1 MPPCSSS
8 WRPGSPFCRCH
19 RASARTRTCPGS
31 RRRPRR
37 AVAGA
42 DTLKRCGPAGPQR
55 FCVSVCGQTRGAS
68 STSSSSSTTTTSTN
82 GSATGA
88 KARANRPTIAAP
100 SSGASQNSHSW
111 PIAAPPENSAAAVER
126 AGLTPPLVTGPVTNG
141 GVNPA
146 RSTAAAL
153 FSGGAAIGQL
163 WLLWLAALLGAAIV
177 GLLALAF
184 APVAEPFVDVTV
196 VDEDDEDL
204 DDEDDEM
211 DEVERVLSQA
221 ASALRR
227 PRREP
232 GHVLVRADAQ

>member
-8 WRPGSPFCRCH
+8 WRPGSPSCLCH

-31 RRRPRR
+31 RRGRRR
-37 AVAGA
+37 AEAA
-42 DTLKRCGPAGPQR
+42 CD
-55 FCVSVCGQTRGAS
+55 QTRSTSSISSAS
-68 STSSSSSTTTTSTN
+68 SSRSSSSSSTTTTSTN

-88 KARANRPTIAAP
+88 KARANSPTIAAP

-111 PIAAPPENSAAAVER
+111 PIAAPPENTAAAVER
-126 AGLTPPLVTGPVTNG
+126 AGLTPPLVTAPVTNG

-163 WLLWLAALLGAAIV
+163 WLSWLAPLLGAAIV

-184 APVAEPFVDVTV
+184 APVAEPFVDVV
-196 VDEDDEDL
+196 VVDEDEDDEDL
-204 DDEDDEM
+204 DDEDDE
-211 DEVERVLSQA
+211 VERV
-221 ASALRR
+221 
-227 PRREP
+227 
-232 GHVLVRADAQ
+232 